1 MAADGGNAPLTP
13 NAPHEALRLVL
24 TRQIDGRQSPEQ
36 VGIMLGVLMG
46 CMTLTALLRSGDDAS
61 P

>member
-36 VGIMLGVLMG
+36 VGITLEVLRG
-46 CMTLTALLRSGDDAS
+46 CIALKELLCSGDDALT
-61 P
+61 